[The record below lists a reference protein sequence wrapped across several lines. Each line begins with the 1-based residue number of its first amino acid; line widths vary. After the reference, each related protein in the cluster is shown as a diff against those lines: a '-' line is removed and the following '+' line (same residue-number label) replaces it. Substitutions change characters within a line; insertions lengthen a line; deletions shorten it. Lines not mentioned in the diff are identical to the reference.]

1 MIETSSS
8 WSTSSLLS
16 KFEKCILL
24 LFTLSLWTNISP
36 YYNYS
41 ASDIFVWLYTIITG
55 PYSSSFI
62 FRRIPIPEKLSSVV
76 TQLFCG
82 GKSVAWRHEQRI
94 RRNHEKGQRKTWREL
109 WELFREWNRPPWSNS
124 ARLGLKK
131 TARIGLFRSWNI
143 DRFHVTSSLSNICS
157 TRDFESSNLEV
168 SALGKKLM

>member
-1 MIETSSS
+1 MEPNLNFNTFVNN
-8 WSTSSLLS
+8 SSLLN

-62 FRRIPIPEKLSSVV
+62 FRWITIPEKLSRVV

-94 RRNHEKGQRKTWREL
+94 RRNHEKGQRKTWSEL
-109 WELFREWNRPPWSNS
+109 WEWLREWKTTVIKFCKTRF
-124 ARLGLKK
+124 KK
-131 TARIGLFRSWNI
+131 N
-143 DRFHVTSSLSNICS
+143 
-157 TRDFESSNLEV
+157 SSNWIISELKYR
-168 SALGKKLM
+168 SFSRDIITF